1 MRHPFLSFC
10 LALALLLSSKILP
23 AQSAG
28 MLHDER
34 EVHLAN
40 VRQLTS
46 GGENAEAYWSPDG
59 KELIFQSTNP
69 PFGCDQIFRMP
80 ISDPAALSLVSTGI
94 GRTTCAYFTADNE
107 RVIYSSTHATNDQ
120 CPAPPDHSR
129 GYVWPIYDSYQ
140 IYSVKPDGSDLKALT
155 TSNAY
160 DAEATVCSKDGS
172 IIFTSTRDGDLDL
185 YRMDAD
191 GSNVKRLTDTLG
203 YDGGAFFSPDC
214 SKILWRASRPT
225 GKALDDYK
233 ALLAEGMIRPSALEL
248 WTANADGSEQKQ
260 VTYLGGANFAP
271 FFYPSGDR
279 IIFSS
284 NHHDPQGREFDI
296 WAVNTDGT
304 QLEQITYTEGFDGFP
319 MFSPDGKSL
328 AFASNRNQG
337 KPGETDIYLASWSD
351 KQPEVTSAAADRYR
365 NDVAWLAD
373 DERGGRG
380 LGSQGLAD
388 AADWL
393 EEQFAAIG
401 LEPAGENGGFRQRFE
416 AVVEVERGSAAQ
428 LLIGGDEIPADEFMI
443 PGFSAGAT
451 ISADVIF
458 AGWGIDS
465 DEHGINDY
473 DGIDAKGKIV
483 LVRRF
488 SPQDGVFED
497 EKIQRRL
504 SDLRYKAFTAREH
517 GAVGLLVADLPIGDE
532 QDEEEPPFPKMR
544 ADPQGD
550 AGIPVAVIKRSQA
563 ERLIQQPQVVKLT
576 SELIEHKKNVD
587 NIVAR
592 LSAIERLPGSVLLG
606 AHYDHLGYGGEGSLA
621 PESNEPH
628 NGADDN
634 ASGTAALLEAARSLV
649 EHRDELKRDVVFVA
663 FTAEE
668 AGLLGSSELAR
679 NPLPGLA
686 PAGLV
691 AMLNMDMVG
700 RLRNNRVSILG
711 GDSAEEW
718 DALIQPHCDALKIG
732 CKLGGDG
739 YGPSDQTPF
748 YAAGVPVLHFFT
760 GAHDNYH
767 RPSDDVVY
775 LNASGGARIAHL
787 VADIALDLTATEGLT
802 YKESEAPE
810 PQGDSRSYGASLGT
824 IPDYT
829 GAPDNRLGMLLA
841 GVRAGGPADL
851 AGLQRGDRII
861 ELAGREVRDIYDL
874 MYVLRDAKPGEEATF
889 VAERG
894 DERIEGSVTFGTS
907 SRTR

>member
-1 MRHPFLSFC
+1 MRYPFLSVC
-10 LALALLLSSKILP
+10 LVSILLILQ
-23 AQSAG
+23 AESARSAG
-28 MLHDER
+28 ALHDER
-34 EVHLAN
+34 EAHLAD

-120 CPAPPDHSR
+120 CPEPPDHSR
-129 GYVWPIYDSYQ
+129 GYVWPIYESYQ

-155 TSNAY
+155 TTDAY

-172 IIFTSTRDGDLDL
+172 IVFTSTRDGDLDL

-191 GSNVKRLTDTLG
+191 GSNVKRLTDTVG

-214 SKILWRASRPT
+214 SKILWRASRPA

-337 KPGETDIYLASWSD
+337 KPGETDIYLARWNDS
-351 KQPEVTSAAADRYR
+351 QPEVTTAAADRYR

-380 LGSQGLAD
+380 LGSQGLED

-428 LLIGGDEIPADEFMI
+428 LLIGADEIPADEFMI
-443 PGFSAGAT
+443 PGFSASGT
-451 ISADVIF
+451 INADVIF

-473 DGIDAKGKIV
+473 EGIDAEGKIV

-488 SPQDGVFED
+488 SPEDGVFED

-504 SDLRYKAFTAREH
+504 GDLRYKAFTAREH
-517 GAVGLLVADLPIGDE
+517 GAVGLLIADLPIGVE
-532 QDEEEPPFPKMR
+532 QDEEEPPFPKLR

-550 AGIPVAVIKRSQA
+550 AGIPVAVIKRNQA
-563 ERLIQQPQVVKLT
+563 ENLIQQPQVVKFT

-587 NIVAR
+587 NVVAR
-592 LSAIERLPGSVLLG
+592 LSAVERLAGSVLLG
-606 AHYDHLGYGGEGSLA
+606 AHYDHLGHGGEGSLA

-649 EHRDELKRDVVFVA
+649 ERRDELKRDVVFVA

-668 AGLLGSSELAR
+668 SGLLGSSELAR

-686 PAGLV
+686 PDGLV

-718 DALIQPHCDALKIG
+718 GALVQPHCDELKIG

-775 LNASGGARIAHL
+775 LNASGGARIAQL
-787 VADIALDLTATEGLT
+787 VADIALDLTASEGLT

-829 GAPDNRLGMLLA
+829 GAPDDRLGMLLA

-851 AGLQRGDRII
+851 AGLERGDRII

-894 DERIEGSVTFGTS
+894 DERIEGKVTFGTS
-907 SRTR
+907 TRR

>member
-1 MRHPFLSFC
+1 MRYPIPSFC
-10 LALALLLSSKILP
+10 LVSTLLIFQAAP
-23 AQSAG
+23 AQADG
-28 MLHDER
+28 MLHDGR
-34 EVHLAN
+34 EVHFAD
-40 VRQLTS
+40 VRQLTF

-59 KELIFQSTNP
+59 EELILQSTHP

-129 GYVWPIYDSYQ
+129 GYVWPIYESYQ

-155 TSNAY
+155 TTDAY

-191 GSNVKRLTDTLG
+191 GSNVKRLTDTVG

-214 SKILWRASRPT
+214 SKILWRASRPA

-233 ALLAEGMIRPSALEL
+233 ALLAEGMIRPSELEI

-284 NHHDPQGREFDI
+284 NHHDPQGREFDL

-304 QLEQITYTEGFDGFP
+304 QLEQITYTVGFDGFP
-319 MFSPDGKSL
+319 MFSPDGRSL

-351 KQPEVTSAAADRYR
+351 SQPEATTAAADRYR

-428 LLIGGDEIPADEFMI
+428 LHIGADEIPADEFMI
-443 PGFSAGAT
+443 PGFSANGA
-451 ISADVIF
+451 INADVIF

-473 DGIDAKGKIV
+473 EGIDAEGKIV

-488 SPQDGVFED
+488 SPTDGAFED

-504 SDLRYKAFTAREH
+504 GDLRYKAFTAREH
-517 GAVGLLVADLPIGDE
+517 GAVGLLIADLPIGDE
-532 QDEEEPPFPKMR
+532 QDVEEPPFPKMR

-550 AGIPVAVIKRSQA
+550 AGIPVAVIKRRQA
-563 ERLIQQPQVVKLT
+563 EFLIQQPQVVKFT
-576 SELIEHKKNVD
+576 SKLIEHKKNVD

-592 LSAIERLPGSVLLG
+592 LSAVERLAGSVLLG
-606 AHYDHLGYGGEGSLA
+606 AHYDHLGHGGEGSLA

-634 ASGTAALLEAARSLV
+634 ASGTAALLEAARWLV

-668 AGLLGSSELAR
+668 SGLLGSSELAR
-679 NPLPGLA
+679 NPLPGIA
-686 PAGLV
+686 PGGLV

-718 DALIQPHCDALKIG
+718 GALVQPHCDKLKIG

-767 RPSDDVVY
+767 RPSDDVVF
-775 LNASGGARIAHL
+775 LNASGGARVARL
-787 VADIALDLTATEGLT
+787 VADIALDLTASEGLT
-802 YKESEAPE
+802 YRESEAPE

-829 GAPDNRLGMLLA
+829 GAPDDRLGMLLA

-851 AGLQRGDRII
+851 AGLERGDRIV

-907 SRTR
+907 TRR